1 MPQILSRLGA
11 VQRLLREAALSTAAP
26 KPDTQGRHLRAE
38 GAEGDRVDHRLQLL
52 DTPITLRVHSWGQG
66 GLRYLNLHENEQTA
80 VLAAADLLQTLP
92 GQLIELRSRGRR
104 VVSFRDG
111 LRPLAFDP
119 NRIFSDAGI
128 EQTLTRHASCTP
140 AAQQALRALRDRV
153 LALVEG
159 PPDQAVVALHNNRAG
174 PYSILQYRPGGA
186 HAPDAQALA
195 INPRLAP
202 QDFFL
207 VTRASLFE
215 PLREQGFNV
224 VLQAEQAADDG
235 SLSVWFG
242 RQRRAYVN
250 VEALHGHRAE
260 QRQMLAAVAALQG
273 FSPPQTPPAAAG

>member
-1 MPQILSRLGA
+1 MSQLLSQLGA
-11 VQRLLREAALSTAAP
+11 AQRLLREALAAALA
-26 KPDTQGRHLRAE
+26 PDTRSRRPAGDDGAGSAGNGVAHHL
-38 GAEGDRVDHRLQLL
+38 HLL
-52 DTPITLRVHSWGQG
+52 STPITLQVRSTGPG

-80 VLAAADLLQTLP
+80 VLAAADLLQTVP

-128 EQTLTRHASCTP
+128 EQTLRRHASNTP
-140 AAQQALRALRDRV
+140 AAQQALRALRDQV
-153 LALVEG
+153 LALIDG

-174 PYSILQYRPGGA
+174 LYSILQYRPGGA
-186 HAPDAQALA
+186 HAPDAQALT

-202 QDFFL
+202 EDFCL

-215 PLREQGFNV
+215 PLRDQGFNV
-224 VLQAEQAADDG
+224 VLQAQNPSDDG

-242 RQRRAYVN
+242 QQRRAYVN

-260 QRQMLAAVAALQG
+260 QLRMLAAVAALQG
-273 FSPPQTPPAAAG
+273 

>member
-1 MPQILSRLGA
+1 MPQFLSPLGA
-11 VQRLLREAALSTAAP
+11 VQRLLREAVAAALA
-26 KPDTQGRHLRAE
+26 PDTRRRRSA
-38 GAEGDRVDHRLQLL
+38 GAGDAGGANDGVAHPLQLG
-52 DTPITLRVHSWGQG
+52 DTPITLQVRSSGPG

-80 VLAAADLLQTLP
+80 VLAAADLLQTVP

-128 EQTLTRHASCTP
+128 RQTLRRHASCTP

-153 LALVEG
+153 LALIEG
-159 PPDQAVVALHNNRAG
+159 PPDQVVVALHNNRAG
-174 PYSILQYRPGGA
+174 LYSILQYQPGGA
-186 HAPDAQALA
+186 HALEAQALA

-202 QDFFL
+202 EDFCL

-224 VLQAEQAADDG
+224 VLQADHPSDDG

-242 RQRRAYVN
+242 QQRRAYVN

-260 QRQMLAAVAALQG
+260 QHRMLAAVAALQG
-273 FSPPQTPPAAAG
+273 